1 MSYYLNGIREAP
13 KMTSEIQERIRVH
26 HYTLF
31 VDEAG
36 DDKVDRLKPYHIN
49 GNSEWL
55 CIGGYLVRV
64 EQESDLE
71 RRRDEILTSFG
82 GQAGGTLH
90 YKKLKSANR
99 ISTAKRLAKRDC
111 PARGFVICSYK
122 KTMIGYENPRAAAV
136 ATGNPR
142 DVLYNFVS
150 RLLLE
155 RVTTYV
161 TKSARRHAIKEP
173 ILRVVMASRRGHH
186 FGRFK
191 AYVEQLKNQ
200 AVAGTTYLD
209 ARQIDPTVLSRD
221 QILRLP
227 ASKSPGLQLADTLVS
242 AFFQSIEQASPNFS
256 DQPAL
261 YLKPLM
267 AEREKRFRGQRR
279 YNNEGVTLY
288 PAKGAIHSLTARQCG
303 FFEAFG
309 YDAEWLKSRPREKR
323 GQQFSQSQRMWS
335 NEYRE
340 E

>member
-1 MSYYLNGIREAP
+1 M
-13 KMTSEIQERIRVH
+13 H

-36 DDKVDRLKPYHIN
+36 DDKVDQLKPCHKD

-55 CIGGYLVRV
+55 CIGGYLVRAD
-64 EQESDLE
+64 QESDLE

-90 YKKLKSANR
+90 YKKLKAKNR
-99 ISTAKRLAKRDC
+99 ISTAKRLAKRDFS
-111 PARGFVICSYK
+111 ARGFVVCSYK
-122 KTMIGYENPRAAAV
+122 QTMIGYENPRAAAA

-150 RLLLE
+150 RLLL
-155 RVTTYV
+155 
-161 TKSARRHAIKEP
+161 
-173 ILRVVMASRRGHH
+173 ASRRGHH

-191 AYVEQLKNQ
+191 AYVIQLKNQ

-209 ARQIDPTVLSRD
+209 AREIDPSVLCSD

-227 ASKSPGLQLADTLVS
+227 ASESPGLQLADTLVS
-242 AFFQSIEQASPNFS
+242 AFFQSIEQASPNYT

-261 YLKPLM
+261 HLKPLM

-288 PAKGAIHSLTARQCG
+288 PAKDAIHSLTAQQCG

-309 YDAEWLKSRPREKR
+309 YDPEWLKSRPRER
-323 GQQFSQSQRMWS
+323 RSQQFSQSQRMWS
-335 NEYRE
+335 KEHRE

>member
-1 MSYYLNGIREAP
+1 M
-13 KMTSEIQERIRVH
+13 H

-36 DDKVDRLKPYHIN
+36 DDKVDQLKPCHKD

-55 CIGGYLVRV
+55 CIGGYLVRAD
-64 EQESDLE
+64 QESDLE

-90 YKKLKSANR
+90 YKKLKAKNR
-99 ISTAKRLAKRDC
+99 IFTAKRLAKRDFS
-111 PARGFVICSYK
+111 ARGFVVCSYK
-122 KTMIGYENPRAAAV
+122 QTMIGYENPRAAAA

-161 TKSARRHAIKEP
+161 TKTAMRHAIREP
-173 ILRVVMASRRGHH
+173 VLRVVMASRRGHH

-191 AYVEQLKNQ
+191 AYVIQLKNQ

-209 ARQIDPTVLSRD
+209 AREIDPSVLCGD

-227 ASKSPGLQLADTLVS
+227 ASESPGLQLADTLVS
-242 AFFQSIEQASPNFS
+242 AFFQSIEQASPNYT

-261 YLKPLM
+261 HLKPLM

-288 PAKGAIHSLTARQCG
+288 PAKDAIHSLTAQQCR

-309 YDAEWLKSRPREKR
+309 YDPEWLKSRPRER
-323 GQQFSQSQRMWS
+323 RSQQFSQSQRMWS
-335 NEYRE
+335 KEHRE